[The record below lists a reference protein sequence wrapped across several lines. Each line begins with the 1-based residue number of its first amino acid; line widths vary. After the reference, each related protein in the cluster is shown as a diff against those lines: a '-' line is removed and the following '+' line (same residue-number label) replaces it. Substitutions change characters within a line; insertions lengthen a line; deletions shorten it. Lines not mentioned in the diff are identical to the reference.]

1 MFIWRV
7 ALSGV
12 HQAKLDSVFLTTAN
26 CTTRTTPYRYSVK
39 LRLCIRYNR
48 ATPFEFALELGNTG
62 VKHETAMAALTLRE
76 VVALLK
82 LA

>member
-1 MFIWRV
+1 M
-7 ALSGV
+7 
-12 HQAKLDSVFLTTAN
+12 
-26 CTTRTTPYRYSVK
+26 
-39 LRLCIRYNR
+39 RYNR